1 MNLEELRA
9 LCLSMP
15 HATEDVKWGHDLC
28 FCIAEKMFLVTVLE
42 RNPASAS
49 FKVDD
54 DEFDILKEKEGFMPA
69 PYLAR
74 YKWIYVD
81 DINRLSTKDWEHY
94 VEQSYKLIKS
104 KLPKK
109 IRACL

>member
-1 MNLEELRA
+1 
-9 LCLSMP
+9 
-15 HATEDVKWGHDLC
+15 
-28 FCIAEKMFLVTVLE
+28 
-42 RNPASAS
+42 
-49 FKVDD
+49 
-54 DEFDILKEKEGFMPA
+54 MPA